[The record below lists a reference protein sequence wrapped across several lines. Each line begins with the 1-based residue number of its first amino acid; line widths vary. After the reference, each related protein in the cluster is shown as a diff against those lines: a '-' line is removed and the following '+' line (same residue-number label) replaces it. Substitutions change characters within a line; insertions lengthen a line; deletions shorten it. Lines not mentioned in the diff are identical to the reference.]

1 MTNATLKKEVLA
13 EIAKADTHILK
24 MVHAM
29 LQANKQYDFW
39 EDLPQEIKKDVEKAL
54 IESSKGLGKSHEE
67 VMLKYT
73 KWLTK

>member
-13 EIAKADTHILK
+13 EIAKADPYLLK

-29 LQANKQYDFW
+29 LKANKQYDFW
-39 EDLPQEIKKDVEKAL
+39 DDLPAEVKKDVDAAL
-54 IESSKGLGKSHEE
+54 KESGKGLGKSHDE
-67 VMLKYT
+67 VMLKHK

>member
-13 EIAKADTHILK
+13 EISKADTRVLK

-29 LQANKQYDFW
+29 LQANKEYDFW
-39 EDLPQEIKKDVEKAL
+39 EDIPEQVKKDVDLAIK
-54 IESSKGLGKSHEE
+54 ESEKGLGKSHEE
-67 VMLKYT
+67 VMLKYK

>member
-13 EIAKADTHILK
+13 EIANADMHILK

-29 LQANKQYDFW
+29 LKANKQYDFW
-39 EDLPQEIKKDVEKAL
+39 EDLPDQVKKDVAIAL
-54 IESSKGLGKSHEE
+54 KESDKGLGKSHDE
-67 VMLKYT
+67 VMLKHK